1 MCYLGFLYSAI
12 CRQLLICYYSSS
24 CNNLETGTA
33 DWFVKIMPTVELI
46 KKNIYILRLFRQR
59 FLRAAVAPC
68 THSVIPL
75 ISVDPGDDPQGLAN
89 QYLVENVIQLVSR
102 ILEFKD
108 MYICTYMLLKQ
119 K

>member
-46 KKNIYILRLFRQR
+46 KKKYIYFEAFQ
-59 FLRAAVAPC
+59 AK
-68 THSVIPL
+68 
-75 ISVDPGDDPQGLAN
+75 IS
-89 QYLVENVIQLVSR
+89 
-102 ILEFKD
+102 
-108 MYICTYMLLKQ
+108 
-119 K
+119 